1 MRRVSLYALLA
12 LILIA
17 SPLAQA
23 KGTTAVIQ
31 GVVQVASED
40 DRGNVLAVEIL
51 VGEDEE
57 PYLVANTDKGKEL
70 LLYIGQYVLAG
81 GTVEED
87 ELGWK
92 TIKVEHYALTSDYP
106 DR

>member
-1 MRRVSLYALLA
+1 MRRLSVYALLL
-12 LILIA
+12 LILIV
-17 SPLAQA
+17 SPLASA
-23 KGTTAVIQ
+23 KSTDAVIS
-31 GVVQVASED
+31 GLVRVASED
-40 DRGNVLAVEIL
+40 ERGNVTSVEIL
-51 VGEDEE
+51 VGDEEE
-57 PYLVANTDKGKEL
+57 PYLVANNEKGKEL

-92 TIKVEHYALTSDYP
+92 TIKVKHYALTSDYP